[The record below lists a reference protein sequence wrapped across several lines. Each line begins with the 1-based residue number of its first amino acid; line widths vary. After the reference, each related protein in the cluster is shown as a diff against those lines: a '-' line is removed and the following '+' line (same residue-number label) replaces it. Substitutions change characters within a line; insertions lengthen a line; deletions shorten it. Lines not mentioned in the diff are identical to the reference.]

1 MRRLY
6 AMTCF
11 LMWLLMSCHEDEDST
26 FHSTIGEDNRVFSD
40 HYSDLVGGIFL
51 AGKHICS
58 AFISGSNEITTAAHC
73 IANQPDLSLIYFRK
87 TNGDEVGLESL
98 KLYYPNADLVVIS
111 AQVGMRYLKRST
123 FNSENSLLIASYYE
137 SDKITVSTIGA
148 IELHNDFLLHTLDT
162 TPGSSGSPVIQDNM
176 VVGMHLGY
184 LSDRN
189 MNIAIPLD
197 KIEVA
202 DIYQYEEV
210 FESEFKVKLPKGPK
224 IKLPDITKDVTF
236 ELCGYKVKLPPL
248 EIAACVAASNSGP
261 AALYYACSIKTVV
274 AFDSFIR
281 NCSI

>member
-1 MRRLY
+1 MIRLY
-6 AMTCF
+6 FMTFF
-11 LMWLLMSCHEDEDST
+11 LISLLISCHEGEDST
-26 FHSTIGEDNRVFSD
+26 THSIIGEDNRVFRD

-51 AGKHICS
+51 ADEHICT
-58 AFISGSNEITTAAHC
+58 AFVSGPNEITTAAHC
-73 IANQPDLSLIYFRK
+73 ITNQPDLSLIYFRK
-87 TNGDEVGLESL
+87 TNGEEVALESL

-111 AQVGMRYLKRST
+111 AQVGVQYLKRSN
-123 FNSENSLLIASYYE
+123 FNSENSSLIVSYYE

-148 IELHNDFLLHTLDT
+148 IELHNNFLLHTLDT

-184 LSDRN
+184 LSDRD

-202 DIYQYEEV
+202 NIYQYEDV
-210 FESEFKVKLPKGPK
+210 LESEFKVKLPKGPK

-236 ELCGYKVKLPPL
+236 TLCGYKVKLPPL
-248 EIAACVAASNSGP
+248 QMAACAAATNTLP
-261 AALYYACSIKTVV
+261 ALYYACNLRTVV
-274 AFDSFIR
+274 AFHDFIK